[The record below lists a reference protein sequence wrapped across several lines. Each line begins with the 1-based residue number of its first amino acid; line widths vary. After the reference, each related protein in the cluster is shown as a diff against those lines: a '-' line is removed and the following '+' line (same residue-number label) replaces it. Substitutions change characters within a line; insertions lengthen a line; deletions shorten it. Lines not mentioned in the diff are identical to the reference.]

1 MKRLELKGKRT
12 FFGDE
17 TMIIKKFL
25 VQISPKSF
33 ISNTSNS
40 WISNRNS
47 NSLIFEILH
56 PNPHNLIFSN
66 SFNSSSNVITN
77 FAHNQTLTFKI
88 IKSNVLFCKVGL
100 IKEFLQ

>member
-1 MKRLELKGKRT
+1 MELNFLVLNNKLLKMKRLELKGKRT

-47 NSLIFEILH
+47 NSLIF
-56 PNPHNLIFSN
+56 
-66 SFNSSSNVITN
+66 
-77 FAHNQTLTFKI
+77 
-88 IKSNVLFCKVGL
+88 
-100 IKEFLQ
+100 